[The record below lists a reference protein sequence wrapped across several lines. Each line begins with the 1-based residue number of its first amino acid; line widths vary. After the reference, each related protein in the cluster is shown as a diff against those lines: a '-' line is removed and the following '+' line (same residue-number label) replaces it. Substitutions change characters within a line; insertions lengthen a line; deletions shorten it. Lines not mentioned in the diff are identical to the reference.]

1 MIGKGL
7 CTMVAAVSIAI
18 IAYVQRKMSCPNVVE
33 TWMGWAVVSL
43 KRPGGLRVFDQG
55 GSQHYCRSFRVV
67 GIVCLGK

>member
-18 IAYVQRKMSCPNVVE
+18 IAYVQRKMSCLNVVE

-55 GSQHYCRSFRVV
+55 EGRSTIAAVS
-67 GIVCLGK
+67 GL